1 MIQKFTLFRLLI
13 AAALI
18 LSFQDGLLA
27 QDPER
32 WEETIRQFE
41 QQDRQNPPPKG
52 AVLFAGSSSIRMW
65 ESLQDDF
72 PDLTTI
78 NRGFGGSQMSD
89 LNHYIDRIV
98 LPYEPSMIFVY
109 EGDNDIAAGKS
120 PEEVRA
126 DFRTFVE
133 RIHSKMPD
141 TPIGFIAIKPS
152 TARLDM
158 VNEMRRANELIKEY
172 TLWKSNLEFIDIFSA
187 MLGPDGYPRE
197 ELLLDDGLHM
207 TGAGYEVWTK
217 IITPYIQITTQK

>member
-41 QQDRQNPPPKG
+41 QQDRQNPPPKN

-72 PDLTTI
+72 PDVTTI

-158 VNEMRRANELIKEY
+158 VNEMRRANELIKVY

>member
-1 MIQKFTLFRLLI
+1 MIRKFTPFRLLI
-13 AAALI
+13 AAVLI
-18 LSFQDGLLA
+18 LSFQDGLFA

-32 WEETIRQFE
+32 WEETILQFE
-41 QQDRQNPPPKG
+41 EQDRQNPPPKG

-72 PDLTTI
+72 PDVTTI

-120 PEEVRA
+120 PEAVQT
-126 DFRTFVE
+126 DFQTFVE
-133 RIHSKMPD
+133 RIHAKMPD
-141 TPIGFIAIKPS
+141 TPIGFISIKPS

-158 VNEMRRANELIKEY
+158 VHEMRRANELVKEY

-217 IITPYIQITTQK
+217 II